1 MPFDALR
8 RLDAGAWFGPSWRGT
23 RVPSLEEA
31 LALLTALDLHA
42 NVEIKPC
49 PGPEADTAAITVE
62 TIQRVWPSG
71 RPWPLLSRV
80 SLPILH
86 DAKDHAPRVPPATCH
101 LHVTPDLGHLAV
113 ASTPR
118 PTHIPHHIH

>member
-49 PGPEADTAAITVE
+49 PGREAETAAITVE
-62 TIQRVWPSG
+62 TIRRVWPSG
-71 RPWPLLSRV
+71 RPRPLLSSFAIA
-80 SLPILH
+80 SLTA
-86 DAKDHAPRVPPATCH
+86 AKQHAPERPPGLLC
-101 LHVTPDLGHLAV
+101 
-113 ASTPR
+113 
-118 PTHIPHHIH
+118 